1 MERTRGYGPR
11 GVGSIPTVSTL
22 LKKGG
27 KSMETQNDGLQK
39 LRDKIE
45 KVRTI
50 VSNLNSFKDG
60 DFEAYRLEEPERVL
74 TEEGLSYYL
83 SMLQSTLEALEGDT

>member
-1 MERTRGYGPR
+1 MEN
-11 GVGSIPTVSTL
+11 
-22 LKKGG
+22 
-27 KSMETQNDGLQK
+27 NDGLQK

-60 DFEAYRLEEPERVL
+60 DFEAYRLEEPERL
-74 TEEGLSYYL
+74 LAEEGLSYYL
-83 SMLQSTLEALEGDT
+83 SMLQCTLESLEGDTR